1 MDPSSSVN
9 ERVTLN
15 VGSNITIVPAPED
28 SVHSD
33 GVGNVSRGSGSPRGG
48 ARAAPRA
55 SQRSLHSITYELR
68 FTRRHDLSNHTPD
81 FFS

>member
-33 GVGNVSRGSGSPRGG
+33 GVGNVSRGG

-68 FTRRHDLSNHTPD
+68 FTRRHDLLNLTPD